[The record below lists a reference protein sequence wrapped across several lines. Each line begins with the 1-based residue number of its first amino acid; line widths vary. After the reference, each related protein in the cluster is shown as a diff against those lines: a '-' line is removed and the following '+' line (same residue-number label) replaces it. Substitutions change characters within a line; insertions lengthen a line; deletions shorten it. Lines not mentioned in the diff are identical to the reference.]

1 MENFLELESALLKH
15 IFLSAINFL
24 RPITLALSI
33 SFALFAS
40 ANANAQ
46 EDLSAHWGGIWVA
59 EGTLFSITVTI
70 ENEVFKVGQVESLG
84 FEWTSENGKVDG
96 NIVTV
101 EIEYAGV
108 TGTVQAELLS
118 PNSAVAFAVT
128 CLPDFMVVCLLSK
141 DRQAVFRKVTKNEE
155 N

>member
-15 IFLSAINFL
+15 NFLSAINFL

-70 ENEVFKVGQVESLG
+70 ENEEFKVGQVESLG

-96 NIVTV
+96 NIVPV
-101 EIEYAGV
+101 QIEYAGV
-108 TGTVQAELLS
+108 VGTIQAELVD
-118 PNSAVAFAVT
+118 PNTAVAFAAT
-128 CLPDFMVVCLLSK
+128 CLPDFMVVCMLSK
-141 DRQAVFRKVTKNEE
+141 DRQAVFRKVIENEE

>member
-15 IFLSAINFL
+15 NFLSAINFL

-33 SFALFAS
+33 SFALF

-70 ENEVFKVGQVESLG
+70 ENEEFKVGQVESLG

-101 EIEYAGV
+101 QIEYAGV
-108 TGTVQAELLS
+108 AGTIQAELMS
-118 PNSAVAFAVT
+118 PNTAVAFAAT
-128 CLPDFMVVCLLSK
+128 CLPDFMVVCMLSK
-141 DRQAVFRKVTKNEE
+141 DRQAVFRKIIENEE

>member
-15 IFLSAINFL
+15 NFLSAINFL

-33 SFALFAS
+33 SFALF

-70 ENEVFKVGQVESLG
+70 ENEEFKVGQVESLG

-101 EIEYAGV
+101 QIEYAGV
-108 TGTVQAELLS
+108 SGTIQAELMS
-118 PNSAVAFAVT
+118 PNTAVAFAAT
-128 CLPDFMVVCLLSK
+128 CLPDFMVVCMLSK
-141 DRQAVFRKVTKNEE
+141 DRQAVFRKVIENEE

>member
-15 IFLSAINFL
+15 TFLSAINFL

-33 SFALFAS
+33 SFALF

-70 ENEVFKVGQVESLG
+70 ENEEFKVGQVESLG
-84 FEWTSENGKVDG
+84 FEWTSENGKVEG

-101 EIEYAGV
+101 QSLALI
-108 TGTVQAELLS
+108 
-118 PNSAVAFAVT
+118 NI
-128 CLPDFMVVCLLSK
+128 
-141 DRQAVFRKVTKNEE
+141 
-155 N
+155 